1 MKRGQMTGIDEHA
14 RNGRFGAARPGA
26 RPRQGPPEALH
37 TVPGS
42 PDGRARGRWRL
53 ILLIAGGLALAGGGY
68 AAGRFLPPATP
79 PPHLSKLVVTGT
91 ALPAGARITA
101 ADLRTVTVHPG
112 AGEPSGAIS
121 PAAAAG
127 LVGLVTR
134 AALPPGTFL
143 ERSLL
148 APGGAVPGV
157 GQALVGLALKPGT
170 VPAGGLADGQRV
182 LVVLVRTTPAGA
194 ALRPIP
200 FLTAAVWYS
209 HGPDSSGTT
218 SVSVVVPASRATALA
233 GYAARGEVAV
243 VAAGPA

>member
-1 MKRGQMTGIDEHA
+1 M
-14 RNGRFGAARPGA
+14 PG
-26 RPRQGPPEALH
+26 H
-37 TVPGS
+37 
-42 PDGRARGRWRL
+42 GRARRRRCTPSRAPRTAASAARWRL

-112 AGEPSGAIS
+112 AGEPGGAIG

-182 LVVLVRTTPAGA
+182 LRGAGA
-194 ALRPIP
+194 
-200 FLTAAVWYS
+200 
-209 HGPDSSGTT
+209 HD
-218 SVSVVVPASRATALA
+218 
-233 GYAARGEVAV
+233 ARGCGAAADPVPHRRRV
-243 VAAGPA
+243 VQPRPRFVGNHVGVGGRPGQQGNRTGGLRGPR